1 MIVTYACPECARD
14 RRVIQSSP
22 GTRITLC
29 SCGALMGRV
38 LFRDEPRVEYQAGE
52 VLRCAR
58 SERFA

>member
-1 MIVTYACPECARD
+1 M
-14 RRVIQSSP
+14 IQSSP